1 MKSKKF
7 DLFIIWDFVMVMVV
21 LANLTLILFD
31 LTYLWLRPYYYK
43 NFPEVLK
50 FYDKP
55 ILGIEPHRS
64 TEKYIRF
71 VDTLK
76 YLEKVKDPKVHS
88 EEFTSKLSEII
99 EAIQLVY
106 TQDDLK
112 LQNEK
117 SLLLEK
123 YTLVEKPTDISQ
135 DLLDTEELFMDLLSY
150 SEDDY
155 ISGHIEKLESDL
167 LLLSRVET
175 QRGWREEKDDILSKM
190 DYQMIHI
197 VETNPFQESGQT
209 DNISKIKSNIK
220 TRYDSIKTRNLDK
233 EYRDLLTKSLGGQ
246 KSFPSTALVFT
257 WFWRNPDSSM
267 DEKFA
272 IFDNEIRDLMGVN
285 YYRHIGKNGQPVN
298 NYLALDA
305 PFLAFFLCEFALSW
319 FIAIRKKK
327 YMAWFLY
334 PIYHW
339 YDVLGLL
346 PVVEFRL
353 FRLIR
358 IYKIFLILKTSRIVP
373 VGNDIISRTIKYY
386 GNIIKEELSDMVTI
400 QILTES
406 QEEIKSGASLQI
418 MTKAIDSHR
427 EDIKKVVVRKIK
439 ESASNERLG
448 DLIEKTITEI
458 LEKSEI
464 GPNRF
469 GFLPKAWKDNLAR
482 EISSILYNAISQA
495 VVATLED
502 ESGVRSIENLV
513 DYIIDELEAT
523 AQDPEVNKLNMGIT
537 VELLENVKKSVARK
551 KWLDTKI

>member
-1 MKSKKF
+1 MKAKKF

-21 LANLTLILFD
+21 LANLTLIVFD

-43 NFPEVLK
+43 KFPAILE

-64 TEKYIRF
+64 TEKYIKF

-76 YLEKVKDPKVHS
+76 FLERIKDPSVHS
-88 EEFTSKLSEII
+88 QEFNSKLNEMK
-99 EAIQLVY
+99 EAIQFVY
-106 TQDDLK
+106 TQDDVK
-112 LQNEK
+112 LMNEK

-123 YTLVEKPTDISQ
+123 YSLVTKPGDISQ
-135 DLLDTEELFMDLLSY
+135 DLLDTEELFLDLLSY
-150 SEDDY
+150 KEGEY
-155 ISGHIEKLESDL
+155 ISAHIEKLESDL

-175 QRGWREEKDDILSKM
+175 EKGWKEEKEDVLSKM

-197 VETNPFQESGQT
+197 VETNPFQASGQT
-209 DNISKIKSNIK
+209 ENISKIKSNIK
-220 TRYDSIKTRNLDK
+220 TRYDSVKTRDLDK
-233 EYRDLLTKSLGGQ
+233 DYRNILSKSLGGQ

-257 WFWRNPDSSM
+257 WFWRNPQSSM
-267 DEKFA
+267 DEKFT

-285 YYRHIGKNGQPVN
+285 YYRHIGKNGKPVN
-298 NYLALDA
+298 NYLVLDA
-305 PFLAFFLCEFALSW
+305 PFLAFFVCEFALSW

-327 YMAWFLY
+327 YIAWFLY

-346 PVVEFRL
+346 PIVEFRL

-400 QILTES
+400 QIITES

-418 MTKAIDSHR
+418 MTKAIEAHR
-427 EDIKKVVVRKIK
+427 DDIKRVVVRKLK

-448 DLIEKTITEI
+448 ELIEKTIAEI

-464 GPNRF
+464 GPNKF
-469 GFLPKAWKDNLAR
+469 GFLPKAWKDNLAK

-495 VVATLED
+495 VLATLDD

>member
-1 MKSKKF
+1 MKAKKF

-21 LANLTLILFD
+21 LANLTLIVFD

-43 NFPEVLK
+43 EFPAILE

-64 TEKYIRF
+64 TEKYIKF

-76 YLEKVKDPKVHS
+76 FLERIKDTSVHS
-88 EEFTSKLSEII
+88 QEFSSKLNEMK
-99 EAIQLVY
+99 EAIQFVY
-106 TQDDLK
+106 TQDDVK
-112 LQNEK
+112 LMNEK

-123 YTLVEKPTDISQ
+123 YSLVTKPGDISQ
-135 DLLDTEELFMDLLSY
+135 DLLDTEELFLDLLSY
-150 SEDDY
+150 KEGEY
-155 ISGHIEKLESDL
+155 ISAHIEKLESDL

-175 QRGWREEKDDILSKM
+175 EKGWKEEKEDVLSKM

-197 VETNPFQESGQT
+197 VETNPFQASGQT
-209 DNISKIKSNIK
+209 ENISKIKSNIK
-220 TRYDSIKTRNLDK
+220 TRYDSVKTRDLDK
-233 EYRDLLTKSLGGQ
+233 DYRNILSKSLGGQ

-257 WFWRNPDSSM
+257 WFWRNPQSSM
-267 DEKFA
+267 DEKFT

-285 YYRHIGKNGQPVN
+285 YYRHIGKNGKPVN
-298 NYLALDA
+298 NYLVLDA
-305 PFLAFFLCEFALSW
+305 PFLAFFVCEFALSW

-327 YMAWFLY
+327 YLAWFLY

-346 PVVEFRL
+346 PIVEFRL

-400 QILTES
+400 QIITES

-418 MTKAIDSHR
+418 MTKAIEAHR
-427 EDIKKVVVRKIK
+427 DDIKRVVVRKLK

-448 DLIEKTITEI
+448 ELIEKTIAEI

-464 GPNRF
+464 GPNKF
-469 GFLPKAWKDNLAR
+469 GFLPKAWKDNLAK

-495 VVATLED
+495 VLATLDD

>member
-1 MKSKKF
+1 MKAKKF

-21 LANLTLILFD
+21 LANLTLIVFD

-43 NFPEVLK
+43 KFPAILE

-64 TEKYIRF
+64 TEKYIKF

-76 YLEKVKDPKVHS
+76 FLERIKDPSVHS
-88 EEFTSKLSEII
+88 QEFNSKLNEMK
-99 EAIQLVY
+99 EAIQFVY
-106 TQDDLK
+106 TQDDVK
-112 LQNEK
+112 LMNEK

-123 YTLVEKPTDISQ
+123 YSLVTKPGDISQ
-135 DLLDTEELFMDLLSY
+135 DLLDTEELFLDLLSY
-150 SEDDY
+150 KEGEY
-155 ISGHIEKLESDL
+155 ISAHIEKLESDL

-175 QRGWREEKDDILSKM
+175 EKGWKEEKEDVLSKM

-197 VETNPFQESGQT
+197 VETNPFQASGQT
-209 DNISKIKSNIK
+209 ENISKIKSNIK
-220 TRYDSIKTRNLDK
+220 TRYDSVKTRDLDK
-233 EYRDLLTKSLGGQ
+233 DYRNILSKSLGGQ

-257 WFWRNPDSSM
+257 WFWRNPQSSM
-267 DEKFA
+267 DEKFT

-285 YYRHIGKNGQPVN
+285 YYRHIGKNGKPVN
-298 NYLALDA
+298 NYLVLDA
-305 PFLAFFLCEFALSW
+305 PFLAFFVCEFALSW

-327 YMAWFLY
+327 YLAWFLY

-346 PVVEFRL
+346 PIVEFRL

-400 QILTES
+400 QIITES

-418 MTKAIDSHR
+418 MTKAIEAHR
-427 EDIKKVVVRKIK
+427 DDIKRVVVRKLK

-448 DLIEKTITEI
+448 ELIEKTIAEI

-464 GPNRF
+464 GPNKF
-469 GFLPKAWKDNLAR
+469 GFLPKAWKDNLAK

-495 VVATLED
+495 VLATLDD

>member
-1 MKSKKF
+1 MKAKKF

-21 LANLTLILFD
+21 LANLTLIVFD

-43 NFPEVLK
+43 KFPAILE

-64 TEKYIRF
+64 TEKYIKF

-76 YLEKVKDPKVHS
+76 FLERIKDPSVHS
-88 EEFTSKLSEII
+88 QEFSSKLNEMK
-99 EAIQLVY
+99 EAIQFVY
-106 TQDDLK
+106 TQDDVK
-112 LQNEK
+112 LMNEK

-123 YTLVEKPTDISQ
+123 YSLVTKPGDISQ
-135 DLLDTEELFMDLLSY
+135 DLLDTEELFLDLLSY
-150 SEDDY
+150 KEGEY
-155 ISGHIEKLESDL
+155 ISAHIEKLESDL

-175 QRGWREEKDDILSKM
+175 EKGWKEEKEDVLSKM

-197 VETNPFQESGQT
+197 VETNPFQASGQT
-209 DNISKIKSNIK
+209 ENISKIKSNIK
-220 TRYDSIKTRNLDK
+220 TRYDSVKTRDLDK
-233 EYRDLLTKSLGGQ
+233 DYRNILSKSLGGQ

-257 WFWRNPDSSM
+257 WFWRNPQSSM
-267 DEKFA
+267 DEKFT

-285 YYRHIGKNGQPVN
+285 YYRHIGKNGKPVN
-298 NYLALDA
+298 NYLVLDA
-305 PFLAFFLCEFALSW
+305 PFLAFFVCEFALSW

-327 YMAWFLY
+327 YLAWFLY

-346 PVVEFRL
+346 PIVEFRL

-400 QILTES
+400 QIITES

-418 MTKAIDSHR
+418 MTKAIEAHR
-427 EDIKKVVVRKIK
+427 DDIKRVVVRKLK

-448 DLIEKTITEI
+448 ELIEKTIAEI
-458 LEKSEI
+458 LEKSEV
-464 GPNRF
+464 GPNKF
-469 GFLPKAWKDNLAR
+469 GFLPKAWKDNLAK

-495 VVATLED
+495 VLATLDD

>member
-1 MKSKKF
+1 MKAKKF

-21 LANLTLILFD
+21 LANLTLIVFD

-43 NFPEVLK
+43 KFPAILE

-64 TEKYIRF
+64 TEKYIKF

-76 YLEKVKDPKVHS
+76 FLERIKDPSLHS
-88 EEFTSKLSEII
+88 QEFNSKLTEMK
-99 EAIQLVY
+99 EAIQFVY
-106 TQDDLK
+106 TQDDVK
-112 LQNEK
+112 LMNEK

-123 YTLVEKPTDISQ
+123 YSLVTKPGDISQ
-135 DLLDTEELFMDLLSY
+135 DLLDTEELFLDLLSY
-150 SEDDY
+150 KEGEY
-155 ISGHIEKLESDL
+155 ISAHIEKLESDL

-175 QRGWREEKDDILSKM
+175 EKGWKEEKEDVLSKM

-197 VETNPFQESGQT
+197 VETNPFQASGQT
-209 DNISKIKSNIK
+209 ENISKIKSNIK
-220 TRYDSIKTRNLDK
+220 TRYDSVKTRDLDK
-233 EYRDLLTKSLGGQ
+233 DYRNLLSKSLGGQ

-257 WFWRNPDSSM
+257 WFWRNPQSSM

-285 YYRHIGKNGQPVN
+285 YYRHIGKNGKPVN
-298 NYLALDA
+298 NYLVLDA
-305 PFLAFFLCEFALSW
+305 PFLAFFVSEFALSW

-327 YMAWFLY
+327 YLAWFLY

-346 PVVEFRL
+346 PIVEFRL

-400 QILTES
+400 QIITES

-418 MTKAIDSHR
+418 MTKAIDAHR
-427 EDIKKVVVRKIK
+427 DDIKRVVVRKLK

-448 DLIEKTITEI
+448 ELIEKTIAEI

-464 GPNRF
+464 GPNKF

-495 VVATLED
+495 VVATLDD

>member
-1 MKSKKF
+1 MKAKKF

-21 LANLTLILFD
+21 LANLTLIVFD

-43 NFPEVLK
+43 KFPAILE

-64 TEKYIRF
+64 TEKYIKF

-76 YLEKVKDPKVHS
+76 FLERIKDPSVHS
-88 EEFTSKLSEII
+88 QEFSSKLNEMK
-99 EAIQLVY
+99 EAIQFVY
-106 TQDDLK
+106 TQDDVK
-112 LQNEK
+112 LMNEK

-123 YTLVEKPTDISQ
+123 YSLVTKPGDISQ
-135 DLLDTEELFMDLLSY
+135 DLLDTEELFLDLLSY
-150 SEDDY
+150 KEGEY
-155 ISGHIEKLESDL
+155 ISAHIEKLESDL

-175 QRGWREEKDDILSKM
+175 EKGWKEEKEDVLSKM

-197 VETNPFQESGQT
+197 VETNPFQASGQT
-209 DNISKIKSNIK
+209 ENISKIKSNIK
-220 TRYDSIKTRNLDK
+220 TRYDSVKTRDLDK
-233 EYRDLLTKSLGGQ
+233 DYRNILSKSLGGQ

-257 WFWRNPDSSM
+257 WFWRNPQSSM
-267 DEKFA
+267 DEKFT

-285 YYRHIGKNGQPVN
+285 YYRHIGKNGKPVN
-298 NYLALDA
+298 NYLVLDA
-305 PFLAFFLCEFALSW
+305 PFLAFFVCEFALSW

-327 YMAWFLY
+327 YLAWFLY

-346 PVVEFRL
+346 PIVEFRL

-373 VGNDIISRTIKYY
+373 VGNDIISRAIKYY

-400 QILTES
+400 QIITES

-418 MTKAIDSHR
+418 MTKAIEAHR
-427 EDIKKVVVRKIK
+427 DDIKRVVVRKLK

-448 DLIEKTITEI
+448 ELIEKTIAEI
-458 LEKSEI
+458 LEKSEV
-464 GPNRF
+464 GPNKF
-469 GFLPKAWKDNLAR
+469 GFLPKAWKDNLAK

-495 VVATLED
+495 VLATLDD

>member
-1 MKSKKF
+1 MKAKKF

-21 LANLTLILFD
+21 LANLTLIVFD

-43 NFPEVLK
+43 KFPAILE

-64 TEKYIRF
+64 TEKYIKF

-76 YLEKVKDPKVHS
+76 FLERIKDPSVHS
-88 EEFTSKLSEII
+88 QEFNSKLNEMK
-99 EAIQLVY
+99 EAIQFVY
-106 TQDDLK
+106 TQDDVK
-112 LQNEK
+112 LMNEK

-123 YTLVEKPTDISQ
+123 YSLVTKPGDISQ
-135 DLLDTEELFMDLLSY
+135 DLLDTEELFLDLLSY
-150 SEDDY
+150 KEGEY
-155 ISGHIEKLESDL
+155 ISAHIEKLESDL

-175 QRGWREEKDDILSKM
+175 EKGWKEEKEDVLSKM

-197 VETNPFQESGQT
+197 VETNPFQASGQT
-209 DNISKIKSNIK
+209 ENISKIKSNIK
-220 TRYDSIKTRNLDK
+220 TRYDSVKTRDLDK
-233 EYRDLLTKSLGGQ
+233 DYRNILSKSLGGQ

-257 WFWRNPDSSM
+257 WFWRNPQSSM
-267 DEKFA
+267 DEKFT

-285 YYRHIGKNGQPVN
+285 YYRHIGKNGKPVN
-298 NYLALDA
+298 NYLVLDA
-305 PFLAFFLCEFALSW
+305 PFLAFFVCEFALSW

-327 YMAWFLY
+327 YLAWFLY

-346 PVVEFRL
+346 PIVEFRL

-400 QILTES
+400 QIITES

-418 MTKAIDSHR
+418 MTKAIEAHR
-427 EDIKKVVVRKIK
+427 DDIKRVVVRKLK

-448 DLIEKTITEI
+448 ELIEKTIAEI
-458 LEKSEI
+458 LEKSEV
-464 GPNRF
+464 GPNKF
-469 GFLPKAWKDNLAR
+469 GFLPKAWKDNLAK

-495 VVATLED
+495 VLATLDD